1 MNSPGIT
8 GKKHFGKLSKKAYT
22 IRQVDFAHPEYC
34 TDCHPTGCILDGS
47 CIPGSTWREL
57 FVNII
62 NDFRAK
68 RNPNIRK
75 LFQKNLNPNS
85 NRPFFTKEKPNGAAR
100 QIASGHWVYVNYNI
114 ATIVEII
121 GKLCQYCGVNLDKV
135 IITYAPKIGINIEDA
150 SDLPN
155 SVVESLS
162 ESSVEDALGDMGIPK
177 KVMTTILKEYTRGIK
192 FDATTLRLLFD
203 KAGTKIH
210 DDVITAMKRFLFR
223 RADDIYFLLD
233 AVAEPTTRNDI
244 IIQAD
249 EFLDEFGCFEV
260 MVLYDKFA
268 ERVSDKCIV
277 DMSTFE
283 DFYKFICI
291 RDVRC
296 VTASGIRIAR
306 VSGKSTDV
314 LFRSVAEKVIGV
326 ADKAGIV
333 SEDELRDNHLPA
345 FTCETISGIIKNY
358 ADSLL
363 ETEINGSIYYQT
375 YDALGLS
382 EEFSETLSEILSEI
396 DDLQLEPSEAILHAA
411 LSLKKGH
418 NFRLEYNIGNDKAF
432 RSLIT
437 ACYKG
442 EPVRK
447 WKYGLFTEIQE

>member
-1 MNSPGIT
+1 M
-8 GKKHFGKLSKKAYT
+8 
-22 IRQVDFAHPEYC
+22 
-34 TDCHPTGCILDGS
+34 
-47 CIPGSTWREL
+47 
-57 FVNII
+57 
-62 NDFRAK
+62 
-68 RNPNIRK
+68 
-75 LFQKNLNPNS
+75 
-85 NRPFFTKEKPNGAAR
+85 
-100 QIASGHWVYVNYNI
+100 
-114 ATIVEII
+114 
-121 GKLCQYCGVNLDKV
+121 
-135 IITYAPKIGINIEDA
+135 
-150 SDLPN
+150 
-155 SVVESLS
+155 
-162 ESSVEDALGDMGIPK
+162 
-177 KVMTTILKEYTRGIK
+177 
-192 FDATTLRLLFD
+192 LFD

-432 RSLIT
+432 RSLKT